1 MKRIQLFLLLL
12 FIFPF
17 YSMASEGTLEI
28 AWKFLNVLND
38 YDHLNKIEVY
48 IDGTLISTSE
58 PFHESQLAKH
68 IVKVPKGKHLITIKD
83 FAYYNE
89 NWEEHRVERNYSI
102 NAAFNEEYAF
112 KKKNFLTLV
121 WDIDKTGKDA
131 LNYAWTKPNHKLLN
145 ESKPD
150 KSDISLSVSW
160 RFTNVKHGFDHD
172 TRIVIYADG
181 KKVFT
186 SPVAKG
192 ATGNSFKANLPK
204 NTSEIKLV
212 AEAFYEGTWEEHLV
226 VHEYSLDAVVLKSG
240 PFAQKLDLD
249 INFDLKN
256 ATVVTVWK

>member
-1 MKRIQLFLLLL
+1 MKKVLLFLLIPMIYPL
-12 FIFPF
+12 
-17 YSMASEGTLEI
+17 SSSASGGTLEI
-28 AWKFLNVLND
+28 SWKFLHVLND

-68 IVKVPKGKHLITIKD
+68 IVKVPKGKHLITIRD

-89 NWEEHRVERNYSI
+89 NWEEHLMEHNYSVD
-102 NAAFNEEYAF
+102 AFFSEEHTF

-121 WDIDKTGKDA
+121 WDIDKKGSEA
-131 LNYAWTKPNHKLLN
+131 LNYAWTKPSHKLLN

-150 KSDISLSVSW
+150 KSDISLSISW
-160 RFTNVKHGFDHD
+160 KFTNVKQGFDHD
-172 TRIVIYADG
+172 TRIVVYADG
-181 KKVFT
+181 KKAFT

-204 NTSEIKLV
+204 NTAEIKVV

-240 PFAQKLDLD
+240 PFTQKLSLD

-256 ATVVTVWK
+256 TTVIAVWK